1 MVYNNKVEKI
11 YTEIAMIKLIVSDF
25 DGTLMPYGQSEL
37 RPTVKKRIEELTGKG
52 IAFAVSSGR
61 TYSELLPYF
70 RGLEDRLWFICCDG
84 AYYIRGGRSFYE
96 KKIERADLEL
106 FFKNAGEGFSF
117 ILHGAEKNYCVGDIP
132 DSACTFCAQKISSI
146 FEVKEKIFKIT
157 SFGREI
163 RLPEYSGLR
172 MHWDGGAD
180 RTAQYVNRFCDKGA
194 ALSDLQVRLMLT
206 RFDTAAM
213 GDGGNDVA
221 MMKNAKLSIC
231 IGLRSEELAEVC
243 NAAYESAEEALAALS
258 E

>member
-1 MVYNNKVEKI
+1 ME
-11 YTEIAMIKLIVSDF
+11 
-25 DGTLMPYGQSEL
+25 
-37 RPTVKKRIEELTGKG
+37 KG
-52 IAFAVSSGR
+52 ITFAISSGR

-132 DSACTFCAQKISSI
+132 ASACAFCAQKISSI

-157 SFGREI
+157 SFGRDV

-172 MHWDGGAD
+172 THWDGGAESV
-180 RTAQYVNRFCDKGA
+180 AQYVNRFCDKGA
-194 ALSDLQVRLMLT
+194 ALSDLQMRLMLT
-206 RFDTAAM
+206 KFDTACL
-213 GDGGNDVA
+213 GDGGNDIA
-221 MMKNAKLSIC
+221 MMKNAKYAISV
-231 IGLRSEELAEVC
+231 GNRSKELASVC
-243 NAAYESAEEALAALS
+243 NANFDSAEAALG
-258 E
+258 ELIKGNI

>member
-1 MVYNNKVEKI
+1 
-11 YTEIAMIKLIVSDF
+11 MIKLIVSDF

-96 KKIERADLEL
+96 KKIERTDLEL

-132 DSACTFCAQKISSI
+132 TSARTFCAQKISSI

-221 MMKNAKLSIC
+221 MMKNAKLSIR
-231 IGLRSEELAEVC
+231 IGSRSEELAEVC
-243 NAAYESAEEALAALS
+243 NAAYDSAEEALDALS